1 MFSLDLFFLLIQ
13 NLIEGFSGEKA
24 QKLRALAVLPENTV
38 SLPKTH
44 SRQLTKAQPWGIQH
58 FALSYID
65 THMCIYKRSLCVS
78 CCLGLSHTHHM
89 YTHTH
94 K

>member
-1 MFSLDLFFLLIQ
+1 MFSLDLFLLIQ

-44 SRQLTKAQPWGIQH
+44 SR
-58 FALSYID
+58 
-65 THMCIYKRSLCVS
+65 
-78 CCLGLSHTHHM
+78 
-89 YTHTH
+89 
-94 K
+94 